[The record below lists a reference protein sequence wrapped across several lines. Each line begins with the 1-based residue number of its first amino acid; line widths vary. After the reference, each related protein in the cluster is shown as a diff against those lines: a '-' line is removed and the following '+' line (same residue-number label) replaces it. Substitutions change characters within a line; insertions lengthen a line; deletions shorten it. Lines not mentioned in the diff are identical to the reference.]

1 MTLSGCAAEIGEE
14 SMFSFSTMVLF
25 LWTGLCMF
33 YTWWMFRSSS
43 WQSMDQFMPAPVT
56 HRASQD
62 PHNMD
67 ESQVSLEGLL
77 FLTTRRVVKR
87 LERAV
92 GARDEGRARK
102 YVR

>member
-1 MTLSGCAAEIGEE
+1 
-14 SMFSFSTMVLF
+14 
-25 LWTGLCMF
+25 
-33 YTWWMFRSSS
+33 
-43 WQSMDQFMPAPVT
+43 MPAPVT